1 MRRGSPSFSS
11 RSGYSSKFQFLSR
24 VIVNCDPIFILAF
37 YSVLFSSEA
46 KRAASLGKV
55 RALLKKYDP
64 IPVSPELKNYGDEG
78 SREAQQ
84 YFLLDENIPA
94 ACPFSKLSPSS
105 AAL

>member
-1 MRRGSPSFSS
+1 M
-11 RSGYSSKFQFLSR
+11 
-24 VIVNCDPIFILAF
+24 AF
-37 YSVLFSSEA
+37 HSVLFSSEA

-105 AAL
+105 APL